1 MPSEFRQILFSN
13 KELIDA
19 LYEYDRAAQT
29 KLLQGDILS
38 CTPVQEDKVA
48 VRLQLMDMV
57 GGEAKVASLTSEMVA
72 AVLLRYCIKHRI
84 PIPKNADKSI
94 QVHDDQISLDVRF
107 KSRAVQSAPMAA
119 AAVDPVPQNGKPD
132 T

>member
-1 MPSEFRQILFSN
+1 MPSEYRQILFSN
-13 KELIDA
+13 RELIDA

-38 CTPVQEDKVA
+38 CTPVGEDKVA
-48 VRLQLMDMV
+48 VRLQLMNLAS
-57 GGEAKVASLTSEMVA
+57 GEDQVASLSSELVA

-84 PIPKNADKSI
+84 PIPKNATKSI
-94 QVHDDQISLDVRF
+94 QIHDDQISLDVRI
-107 KSRAVQSAPMAA
+107 KGRAMPAAPMAA
-119 AAVDPVPQNGKPD
+119 AAVDAAPQDGKRE